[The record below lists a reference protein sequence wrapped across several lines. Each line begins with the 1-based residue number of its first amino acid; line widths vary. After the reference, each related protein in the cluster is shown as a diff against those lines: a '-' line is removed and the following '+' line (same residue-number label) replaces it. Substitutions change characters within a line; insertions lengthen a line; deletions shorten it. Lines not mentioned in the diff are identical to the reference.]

1 MVDKPLV
8 LAVNALFLSLPVLAA
23 AFQCCAYL
31 QALLIIQSL
40 RQRQLAFQ
48 LMQQYNAAARLRRIR
63 RRIVYR
69 RGRV

>member
-40 RQRQLAFQ
+40 RQRQLAVQ
-48 LMQQYNAAARLRRIR
+48 SMQQYNASARLQRI

>member
-1 MVDKPLV
+1 MLDKPLV

-31 QALLIIQSL
+31 QVLLIIQSL
-40 RQRQLAFQ
+40 RQRQLAVQ
-48 LMQQYNAAARLRRIR
+48 SMQQYNASARLQRI